1 MSNSHIAV
9 TPELASY
16 IRNVSLREPPILK
29 RLREETAQLSEA
41 RMQISAEQGQ
51 FMQMLVQLLGAVNT
65 LEIGVFT
72 GYSSLCTALALPAE
86 GKIVACDINKGWTSI
101 ASRYWA
107 EAGVAQKIDL
117 RLAPAAQT
125 LDGLI
130 AEGRQ
135 GSFDFAFIDADKQNY
150 GAYYERALLLL
161 RRGGIVALDNV
172 LWHGSVADAS
182 VQDEATEAIRRVNEA
197 LHQDER
203 VSISMLPVG
212 DGLTLAMK
220 R

>member
-1 MSNSHIAV
+1 
-9 TPELASY
+9 
-16 IRNVSLREPPILK
+16 
-29 RLREETAQLSEA
+29 
-41 RMQISAEQGQ
+41 
-51 FMQMLVQLLGAVNT
+51 

-107 EAGVAQKIDL
+107 EAGVVQKIDL

-125 LDGLI
+125 LDSLI
-130 AEGRQ
+130 AEGRE
-135 GSFDFAFIDADKQNY
+135 GSFDFVFIDADKQNY

>member
-107 EAGVAQKIDL
+107 EAGV
-117 RLAPAAQT
+117 
-125 LDGLI
+125 
-130 AEGRQ
+130 
-135 GSFDFAFIDADKQNY
+135 
-150 GAYYERALLLL
+150 
-161 RRGGIVALDNV
+161 
-172 LWHGSVADAS
+172 
-182 VQDEATEAIRRVNEA
+182 
-197 LHQDER
+197 
-203 VSISMLPVG
+203 
-212 DGLTLAMK
+212 
-220 R
+220 